1 MTAMS
6 GLMQYWEEGD
16 VVTHVVALLLL
27 AMSLLSWII
36 ALYQAWNLRGARRGV
51 DPAIARFWRETSPE
65 AALQTLQKTSADA
78 WLSPLALAA
87 LFPDHAPVPVPAP
100 APSATVANHATS
112 ADASTGPASE
122 AGSPAMPVPAASGSL
137 SRPPSSLASRAS
149 HADRVTRALRE
160 VLLVLQRRIDAGQT
174 WLATIAGAA
183 PFVGLLGTVWGIYH
197 ALIGIAGTDQPSI
210 TAVAGPVGEALI
222 MTALGL
228 VVAIPALVAYNLLG
242 RSGRLL
248 HEVLDGFAG
257 DLQRL
262 SGVSRSS

>member
-1 MTAMS
+1 MTATS
-6 GLMQYWEEGD
+6 GLMQYWEQGD
-16 VVTHVVALLLL
+16 AVTHLVAVLLL
-27 AMSLLSWII
+27 AMSLLSWAI
-36 ALYQAWNLRGARRGV
+36 ALFQAWNLHAARRGV
-51 DPAIARFWRETSPE
+51 QPAIALFWRAPTPD
-65 AALQTLQKTSADA
+65 AGLQALRGARADA

-87 LFPDHAPVPVPAP
+87 MYPDQAVEGRIHGTSVAAP
-100 APSATVANHATS
+100 ALHNSPDS
-112 ADASTGPASE
+112 PAS
-122 AGSPAMPVPAASGSL
+122 PMPG
-137 SRPPSSLASRAS
+137 ASRADARRH
-149 HADRVTRALRE
+149 HAGSTMALRASQADQVTRALRD

-197 ALIGIAGTDQPSI
+197 ALIGVAGSDQPSI

-248 HEVLDGFAG
+248 HDVLDGFAG

-262 SGVSRSS
+262 FGLDGGR

>member
-1 MTAMS
+1 MTATS
-6 GLMQYWEEGD
+6 GLMQYWEQGD
-16 VVTHVVALLLL
+16 AVTHLVAVLLLV
-27 AMSLLSWII
+27 MSLLSWAI
-36 ALYQAWNLRGARRGV
+36 ALFQAWNLRAARHGV
-51 DPAIARFWRETSPE
+51 TPAIAQFWRAPTPD
-65 AALQTLQKTSADA
+65 AGLQTLRLARADA

-87 LFPDHAPVPVPAP
+87 MYPDEAEDGH
-100 APSATVANHATS
+100 VADTS
-112 ADASTGPASE
+112 P
-122 AGSPAMPVPAASGSL
+122 
-137 SRPPSSLASRAS
+137 PPSSLSRHARTAVAVPPLSAGASTSGAALTDAARAQAAPTLALRAS
-149 HADRVTRALRE
+149 QADRVTRALRD

-197 ALIGIAGTDQPSI
+197 ALIGVAGSDQPSI

-228 VVAIPALVAYNLLG
+228 AVAIPALVAYNLLG

-248 HEVLDGFAG
+248 HDALDGFAG

-262 SGVSRSS
+262 FGVGEGV